1 MPSEARHPRLAAVP
15 IVADIQTCFSCPATE
30 GQLATVTANYHRLR
44 AEIERLTGERDRA
57 LAGLR
62 RDSHVLDPAEPH
74 RRRV

>member
-57 LAGLR
+57 VQR
-62 RDSHVLDPAEPH
+62 ESHHMDPAEPH